1 MSNASSET
9 IGKAIVLLLNIRRV
23 ERNCAAIAGA
33 PKHLRDWLVALEFF
47 KFANGPSPA
56 VVRAII
62 KTLRRLSQCGFV
74 RTNGRT
80 PTRAKG
86 MG

>member
-1 MSNASSET
+1 
-9 IGKAIVLLLNIRRV
+9 LLKIRKV
-23 ERNCAAIAGA
+23 ERDCAEIAGA

-47 KFANGPSPA
+47 KFAKGPSA

-62 KTLRRLSQCGFV
+62 EMRRRLSQCGFV
-74 RTNGRT
+74 WTNGRT

>member
-1 MSNASSET
+1 
-9 IGKAIVLLLNIRRV
+9 
-23 ERNCAAIAGA
+23 
-33 PKHLRDWLVALEFF
+33 LRDWLVALEFF